1 MDKNSFVQDLENIN
15 RVDALNISQNNA
27 ETALEQLL
35 IVISSLIDKHAPLR
49 QIIDWEVK
57 TKSKPWLTTV
67 ILTSIK
73 NKNKT
78 IWRAKDQTRKDQF
91 FHQFKKYRNLLSNL
105 TKQSK
110 NDYKHTLKKIKR
122 KYGTE

>member
-35 IVISSLIDKHAPLR
+35 IVISSLIDKHAPLG

-57 TKSKPWLTTV
+57 TKSKPWLTTG
-67 ILTSIK
+67 IL
-73 NKNKT
+73 KT
-78 IWRAKDQTRKDQF
+78 K
-91 FHQFKKYRNLLSNL
+91 L
-105 TKQSK
+105 
-110 NDYKHTLKKIKR
+110 
-122 KYGTE
+122 